1 MSDESGFDVENEED
15 EGGSLNI
22 NVDSSQPI
30 YVIEGVN
37 QTFAFNNPTNP
48 FGPLFWIK
56 NCVGMRLIAPKGQE
70 PDNIEYIVKIGNTF
84 EYRSLE
90 ECIPHDSELEYK
102 PRVKLKS
109 VH

>member
-1 MSDESGFDVENEED
+1 MSDESGFDVEVEEE

-30 YVIEGVN
+30 YNINGVN
-37 QTFAFNNPTNP
+37 QVILFNNPTTDS
-48 FGPLFWIK
+48 GPLFWIK
-56 NCVGMRLIAPKGQE
+56 DCVGMRLIAPKGQE
-70 PDNIEYIVKIGNTF
+70 PDTIDFIVRVGDTF